1 MMLPIHILLNIYN
14 RYADADARSMTPSK
28 NTRSYTLRRVPS
40 SPGRSFFNMQ
50 SPSSKSTFFCHTF
63 SLGFLMYRPSWIRSI
78 LLIRNFFTLGPRP
91 NKMPPIVISVH
102 VWLLI
107 IVFCGDDDDDN
118 HATGL
123 QSTHMF

>member
-1 MMLPIHILLNIYN
+1 MHRL
-14 RYADADARSMTPSK
+14 
-28 NTRSYTLRRVPS
+28 YTDFQYFLT
-40 SPGRSFFNMQ
+40 FNPPHQ
-50 SPSSKSTFFCHTF
+50 IQLFFCHTF
-63 SLGFLMYRPSWIRSI
+63 SLGFLLYRPSWIRSI

-91 NKMPPIVISVH
+91 NKMPHIVLSVH